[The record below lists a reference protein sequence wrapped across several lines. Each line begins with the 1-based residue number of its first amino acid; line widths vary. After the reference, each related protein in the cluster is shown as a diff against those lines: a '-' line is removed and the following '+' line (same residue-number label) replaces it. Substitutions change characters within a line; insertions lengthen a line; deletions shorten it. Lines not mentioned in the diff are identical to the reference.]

1 MLQTFMV
8 SRFSSC
14 ECTKKEF
21 LTSVFQLMSPS
32 SELQSINTKHLFG
45 VNAGHGEEHDY

>member
-1 MLQTFMV
+1 MV

-14 ECTKKEF
+14 KCTKKEF